1 MGIPGVQGSEGEP
14 GIYDPN
20 LDEIRNGSEG
30 PQGPIGKLYLL
41 ILNNYNKI
49 VQYVNVQVALNLWK
63 IICGLCTQI

>member
-30 PQGPIGKLYLL
+30 PQGPIGKLYYL
-41 ILNNYNKI
+41 
-49 VQYVNVQVALNLWK
+49 
-63 IICGLCTQI
+63 